1 MRENRKGERMAFRSR
16 LRQVSPLLAAAVGL
30 LLQPAETRAQVRAKA
45 DVACQQAGGALQYDC
60 VVKLIDARSNA
71 PLTGVG
77 LSIGA
82 DMPSMPG
89 IHHLRP
95 AQAVE
100 DAEKGTYR
108 ARLVLDMHGEWALQL
123 NLTGPVRDRV
133 VKLLRFEGA
142 EVTEPKPGGRSRH
155 RH

>member
-1 MRENRKGERMAFRSR
+1 MVFR
-16 LRQVSPLLAAAVGL
+16 LGMTPVALWPGLAAAVVL
-30 LLQPAETRAQVRAKA
+30 SALSAPAYAQARAKA
-45 DVACQQAGGALQYDC
+45 DVTCKQAGDPLQYDC
-60 VVKLIDARSNA
+60 TVKLIDARSNA
-71 PLTGVG
+71 PLTGVK
-77 LSIGA
+77 LAIGA

-123 NLTGPVRDRV
+123 NLSGPVRDRV

-142 EVTEPKPGGRSRH
+142 EVTEPKPGERSRH

>member
-1 MRENRKGERMAFRSR
+1 MMDR
-16 LRQVSPLLAAAVGL
+16 LCLTVAAGVVLVGL
-30 LLQPAETRAQVRAKA
+30 CGPAQAQVRPRA
-45 DVACQQAGGALQYDC
+45 DVTCKQADGPLNYDC
-60 VVKLIDARSNA
+60 VVKLIDAKTKTPIS
-71 PLTGVG
+71 GVT

-89 IHHLRP
+89 VHHLRP

-108 ARLVLDMHGEWALQL
+108 ARLVLDMHGDWALQL
-123 NLTGPVRDRV
+123 NLSGAVRDRV

-142 EVTEPKPGGRSRH
+142 EVTEPKPGERSRH
-155 RH
+155 KH

>member
-1 MRENRKGERMAFRSR
+1 MKG
-16 LRQVSPLLAAAVGL
+16 LIGLTIAAALAFEGL
-30 LLQPAETRAQVRAKA
+30 CAPAQAQVRPRA
-45 DVACQQAGGALQYDC
+45 DIACKQADGPLNYDC
-60 VVKLIDARSNA
+60 VVKLIDARSKA
-71 PLTGVG
+71 PISGVT

-89 IHHLRP
+89 VHHLRP

-123 NLTGPVRDRV
+123 NLSGPVRDRV

-142 EVTEPKPGGRSRH
+142 EVTEPKPGERSRH
-155 RH
+155 KH